1 MITVLNQGIY
11 CSIQDL
17 GRKGFANIGVP
28 ISGVMDATSAKLGNQ
43 LLNNN
48 LNEAVLEIA
57 FGGVELQF
65 DEDTTVCLTG
75 ADFTPKINGIRIE
88 MNAVIKIKK
97 SQTITFG
104 KRNYGVRTYLSVF
117 GGIQAKEI
125 LSSKSFYKE
134 ISRKTTLQKG
144 DTVRCKTFE
153 GQTKQTYS
161 KIKVDEHHFKTN
173 VINCFKGPEFELLT
187 KKQQAQLF
195 GVEFIISN
203 DNNRV
208 GYRLNESIENILKP
222 ILTSGVLPG
231 TVQLT
236 PSGKLIIL
244 MRDCQVTGGYP
255 RVLQVSEESIN
266 RLAQKTTQDK
276 IQFGLK

>member
-1 MITVLNQGIY
+1 MITLLHQGVY

-28 ISGVMDATSAKLGNQ
+28 VSGVMDATSAKLGNQ
-43 LLNNN
+43 LLSND

-65 DEDTTVCLTG
+65 DEDTIVCLTG
-75 ADFTPKINGIRIE
+75 ADFSPKINGVRIE

-134 ISRKTTLQKG
+134 ISGKIILQKG
-144 DTVRCKTFE
+144 DVVPCKTLK

-161 KIKVDEHHFKTN
+161 KIKVDERHFSTN
-173 VINCFKGPEFELLT
+173 GIRCFKGPEFELLT
-187 KKQQAQLF
+187 KTQQAQLF
-195 GVEFIISN
+195 GAEFIISN

-208 GYRLNESIENILKP
+208 GYRLNEPIENTLKP

-276 IQFGLK
+276 IQFVLK